1 MGTGKQEVKL
11 QRNIG
16 DQVLQDGRLH
26 TTQRERERDQRY
38 DYFCLDE
45 ALQLEFKN
53 NVAVNCLVF

>member
-11 QRNIG
+11 QGNIG

-26 TTQRERERDQRY
+26 TAKRERDQRY

-45 ALQLEFKN
+45 ALQIEFN
-53 NVAVNCLVF
+53 NNAAVNCLVF